1 MAVVVD
7 IARRQE
13 LACLAENLAESA
25 IVDCVVEF
33 VILMSHNLVVAEIQ
47 IGLLE

>member
-7 IARRQE
+7 IARRRE
-13 LACLAENLAESA
+13 LACLAENLAERA
-25 IVDCVVEF
+25 VVDCVVEF
-33 VILMSHNLVVAEIQ
+33 VKLMSHNLVVAEIQ